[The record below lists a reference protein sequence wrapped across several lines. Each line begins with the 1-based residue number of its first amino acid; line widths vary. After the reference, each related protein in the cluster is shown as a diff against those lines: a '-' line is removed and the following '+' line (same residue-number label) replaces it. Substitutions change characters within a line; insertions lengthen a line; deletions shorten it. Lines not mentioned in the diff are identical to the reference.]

1 LELETSLQQV
11 IETLPDPK
19 KPIRVWVE
27 DEVRYGLITV
37 VRRVWGMQGIRVL
50 APYQAKYQSSY
61 LYGALE
67 ITQGE
72 AQMLFRMPVCLENT
86 EVFLQ
91 ELVATEPDAYHIL
104 LWDNA
109 GFHPKAG
116 DETLPETI
124 RLLPFPPYSP
134 ELNPVERLWDIVKD
148 GIANRIWET
157 LDDLEEAMVTIL
169 EPFLI
174 NTERMKQFLG
184 DNWLTQ
190 AVAKSL
196 YSLNTS

>member
-1 LELETSLQQV
+1 M
-11 IETLPDPK
+11 ETLPSPQ

-37 VRRVWGMQGIRVL
+37 VRRIWGMKGLRVL
-50 APYQAKYQSSY
+50 APYQAKYQASY

-67 ITQGE
+67 ITQG
-72 AQMLFRMPVCLENT
+72 QTQVLFRLPVCLEST
-86 EVFLQ
+86 AVFLQ

-109 GFHPKAG
+109 GFHPRPG
-116 DETLPETI
+116 DESLPKQI

-134 ELNPVERLWDIVKD
+134 ELNPVERLWDIMKD
-148 GIANRIWET
+148 GIANRVWET
-157 LDDLEEAMVTIL
+157 LDNLEEAMVTIL
-169 EPFLI
+169 EPFLVH
-174 NTERMKQFLG
+174 TERVKQFLG

-190 AVAKSL
+190 AVANSL
-196 YSLNTS
+196 DSLNTS

>member
-1 LELETSLQQV
+1 MIT
-11 IETLPDPK
+11 TLPDPQ

-37 VRRVWGMQGIRVL
+37 VRRVWGLKGNRVL
-50 APYQAKYQSSY
+50 TPYQAKYQASY

-72 AQMLFRMPVCLENT
+72 TQMLFRLPVCLEST
-86 EVFLQ
+86 EMFLR
-91 ELVATEPDAYHIL
+91 ELVATEPEAYHIL

-109 GFHPKAG
+109 GFHPKPG
-116 DETLPETI
+116 DESLPEQI
-124 RLLPFPPYSP
+124 RLFPFPPYSP

-148 GIANRIWET
+148 GVSNRVWES
-157 LDDLEEAMVTIL
+157 LEGLEEAMVTIL
-169 EPFLI
+169 EPFLL
-174 NTERMKQFLG
+174 NTERVKQFLG

-190 AVAKSL
+190 AVANSL
-196 YSLNTS
+196 HSLNTS

>member
-1 LELETSLQQV
+1 LETSLQQV
-11 IETLPDPK
+11 IETLPDSK
-19 KPIRVWVE
+19 KPVRVWVE

-37 VRRVWGMQGIRVL
+37 VRKVWGMKGVKVL
-50 APYQAKYQSSY
+50 SPYQAKYQASY

-67 ITQGE
+67 MTQGE
-72 AQMLFRMPVCLENT
+72 TQVLFRLPICLEST
-86 EVFLQ
+86 DAFLR
-91 ELVATEPDAYHIL
+91 ELVATEPGAYHIV

-109 GFHPKAG
+109 GFHPKRD
-116 DETLPETI
+116 DETLPENI

-148 GIANRIWET
+148 HIANRVWEN
-157 LDDLEEAMVTIL
+157 LDYLEEAMVTVL
-169 EPFLI
+169 EPFLL
-174 NTERMKQFLG
+174 NAQRVKQFLG

-190 AVAKSL
+190 AVSNSL

>member
-1 LELETSLQQV
+1 M
-11 IETLPDPK
+11 IKTLPDPN

-37 VRRVWGMQGIRVL
+37 VRKVWGMKGVRVL
-50 APYQAKYQSSY
+50 APYQAKYQASY

-67 ITQGE
+67 MTQG
-72 AQMLFRMPVCLENT
+72 ATQLLFRLPVCLEST
-86 EVFLQ
+86 EAFLR

-109 GFHPKAG
+109 GFHPRAG
-116 DETLPETI
+116 DETLPENI

-157 LDDLEEAMVTIL
+157 LDDLEEAMTTIL
-169 EPFLI
+169 EPFLL
-174 NTERMKQFLG
+174 NAERVKQFLG

-190 AVAKSL
+190 AVSHSL
-196 YSLNTS
+196 SLNIS

>member
-1 LELETSLQQV
+1 M

-27 DEVRYGLITV
+27 DEIRYGLITV
-37 VRRVWGMQGIRVL
+37 VRRVWGMNGIRVL
-50 APYQAKYQSSY
+50 APYQAQYQSSY

-67 ITQGE
+67 VTQGE
-72 AQMLFRMPVCLENT
+72 AQLLFRMPVCLEST
-86 EVFLQ
+86 ETFLQ
-91 ELVATEPDAYHIL
+91 ELVATEPEAYHIL

-109 GFHPKAG
+109 GFHPKA
-116 DETLPETI
+116 DDKTLPETI

-148 GIANRIWET
+148 GIANRLWKT
-157 LDDLEEAMVTIL
+157 LDDLEEAMVSIL
-169 EPFLI
+169 EPFLVDP
-174 NTERMKQFLG
+174 ERMKQFLG

>member
-1 LELETSLQQV
+1 M
-11 IETLPDPK
+11 IETLPDPQ

-37 VRRVWGMQGIRVL
+37 VRRVWGLKGIRVL
-50 APYQAKYQSSY
+50 APYQAKYQASY

-72 AQMLFRMPVCLENT
+72 AQMLFRLPVCLEST
-86 EVFLQ
+86 EVFLR
-91 ELVATEPDAYHIL
+91 ELVATEPEAYHIL

-109 GFHPKAG
+109 GFHPKPD
-116 DETLPETI
+116 DESLPEQI

-148 GIANRIWET
+148 GVSNRVWES
-157 LDDLEEAMVTIL
+157 LDGLEEAMVTIL
-169 EPFLI
+169 EPFLL
-174 NTERMKQFLG
+174 NAERVKQFLG
-184 DNWLTQ
+184 NNWLTQ
-190 AVAKSL
+190 AVANSL
-196 YSLNTS
+196 NSLNTS